1 LFRQPNPSTV
11 TLSTFE
17 KVKLVV
23 YYGIL
28 FSDVSDTFLSAF
40 VWPLIKVISVGV
52 MTHGLT

>member
-1 LFRQPNPSTV
+1 V